1 MTGPAA
7 VLFDMDGTLV
17 DTEGLWYEAVVE
29 VAEAIGRPIA
39 PTDHDDI
46 HGRPI
51 EYTAGV
57 LSRTAGPGAP
67 AVEVIA
73 TALDDAFAAR
83 VKNDIVPR
91 PGALPLLELLR
102 EANIPAAIV
111 TASPRRILTLV
122 VRSLGAELF
131 AATIAVEDTAATKPA
146 PDPYLAA
153 AVILGVDPVAC
164 VAVEDTVI
172 GITAAEAA
180 GCAVVMVPTAEPVEG
195 GHRRRVLE
203 SLTQADLGM
212 LRAVVG
218 E

>member
-17 DTEGLWYEAVVE
+17 DTEGLWYEAVLQ
-29 VAEAIGRPIA
+29 VAESIGRSIVPA
-39 PTDHDDI
+39 DHDDI

-51 EYTAGV
+51 EYTAEV
-57 LSRTAGPGAP
+57 LSRTAGARTPS
-67 AVEVIA
+67 VEVIA
-73 TALDDAFAAR
+73 MALEDAFAAK
-83 VKNDIVPR
+83 VENQTVPR
-91 PGALPLLELLR
+91 PGAMPLLELLR
-102 EANIPAAIV
+102 EVNIPAAIV

-122 VRSLGAELF
+122 TRSLGAELF
-131 AATIAVEDTAATKPA
+131 AATIAVEDTAITKPA

-153 AVILGVDPVAC
+153 AMALGVDPVEC

-180 GCAVVMVPTAEPVEG
+180 GCAIVMVPTAEPVAG
-195 GHRRRVLE
+195 GQRRRVLE
-203 SLTQADLGM
+203 SLTQADLEM

>member
-1 MTGPAA
+1 MTRPAA

-17 DTEGLWYEAVVE
+17 DTEGLWYEAVVQ
-29 VAEAIGRPIA
+29 VAESIGRPIA
-39 PTDHDDI
+39 PADHDDI
-46 HGRPI
+46 IGRPI
-51 EYTAGV
+51 EYTAEV

-67 AVEVIA
+67 SVEVIA

-83 VKNDIVPR
+83 VENEIVPR
-91 PGALPLLELLR
+91 PGALALLELLR
-102 EANIPAAIV
+102 EVNIPAAIV

-122 VRSLGAELF
+122 QRSLGAELF
-131 AATIAVEDTAATKPA
+131 AATIAVEDTAVTKPA

-153 AVILGVDPVAC
+153 AVVLGVDPFSC

-172 GITAAEAA
+172 GVTAAEAA
-180 GCAVVMVPTAEPVEG
+180 GCAIVMVPTVEPVAG
-195 GHRRRVLE
+195 GQRRRVLE
-203 SLTQADLGM
+203 SLTQADLEM

>member
-17 DTEGLWYEAVVE
+17 DTEGLWYEAVLQ
-29 VAEAIGRPIA
+29 VAESIGRSIVPA
-39 PTDHDDI
+39 DHDDI

-51 EYTAGV
+51 EYTAEV
-57 LSRTAGPGAP
+57 LSRTAGARTPS
-67 AVEVIA
+67 VEVIA
-73 TALDDAFAAR
+73 MALEDAFAAR
-83 VKNDIVPR
+83 VENQTVPR
-91 PGALPLLELLR
+91 PGAMPLLELLR
-102 EANIPAAIV
+102 EVNIPAAIV

-122 VRSLGAELF
+122 TRSLGAELF
-131 AATIAVEDTAATKPA
+131 AATIAVEDTAVTKPA

-153 AVILGVDPVAC
+153 AMALGVDPVEC

-180 GCAVVMVPTAEPVEG
+180 GCAIVMVPTAEPVAG
-195 GHRRRVLE
+195 GQRRRVLE
-203 SLTQADLGM
+203 SLTQADLEM